1 MLNTISDLFAL
12 EKRMIILQLHRIL
25 KCINAKQRYA
35 VNGIG
40 VLALS
45 LVLKTFISFIHSFIS
60 TLFHK
65 SFQVI
70 LYIHSFILLWNLDY

>member
-45 LVLKTFISFIHSFIS
+45 LVLKTFISFLSFTHSFPPCSIKA
-60 TLFHK
+60 FK
-65 SFQVI
+65 
-70 LYIHSFILLWNLDY
+70 